1 MSWVD
6 SHCHLDHKAFADDL
20 THVLQQ
26 AMQAGIDKFIVPGT
40 AFHAWEQQQT
50 LEQKYPNIY
59 LAYGIHP
66 WFCDLHTE
74 EHLEQLDDLLD
85 DAVAVG
91 ECGLDLS
98 PNKPDIAKQTYWF
111 EAQLGLATKH
121 DLPVIIHSVQA
132 HHLVTELLAKH
143 SGLRGVI
150 HGFAGNIQQAQ
161 AFINHDFKIGI
172 GTRLLKAD
180 TDKTKSLL
188 SQLPLEHIL
197 LETDAPDG
205 FGKDARNEPKEL
217 IVVANIVAK
226 LGGHSAEDVLNI
238 CSQHAKDLFKL

>member
-40 AFHAWEQQQT
+40 AFHAWEQQQA

-74 EHLEQLDDLLD
+74 EHLQQLDDLLNH
-85 DAVAVG
+85 AVAVG

-98 PNKPDIAKQTYWF
+98 PNKPDIKTQIYWF
-111 EAQLGLATKH
+111 EAQLDLADKH
-121 DLPVIIHSVQA
+121 ALPVIIHSVQA
-132 HHLVTELLAKH
+132 HHVVVDLLAKH
-143 SGLRGVI
+143 PGLHGVV
-150 HGFAGNIQQAQ
+150 HGFTGNIQQAQ
-161 AFINHDFKIGI
+161 AFIERGFHIGI
-172 GTRLLKAD
+172 GTRLIKAAS
-180 TDKTKSLL
+180 DKTKSLL
-188 SQLPLEHIL
+188 TKLPLEHIL

-205 FGKDARNEPKEL
+205 LGKDARNEPKEL

-226 LGGHSAEDVLNI
+226 LGGHNTEDVLHL
-238 CSQHAKDLFKL
+238 CSQHAKDLLKL